1 MSHPHISLIIPIY
14 NEEALIEPLLERS
27 IHVLNSMTEDFEI
40 IAVDDGSTDNSLRTL
55 REWHDKDNRMKVL
68 VLSRNFG
75 HQAAYTAG
83 LSHAKGDYIAMMD
96 GDLQDPPELLKD
108 MYDHL
113 ITTNC
118 DIVSAKRIQ
127 RQEKFI
133 RRLLAKSFHFVFAR
147 LSAMQRLVDVGNF
160 SLFNRKALSA
170 MLSFHEKHRYLPG
183 LRSLIGFNH
192 DYVEYSRQDRPTGR
206 SRMTVRMLFRL
217 AFDAF
222 FSFSDLPIKACLWT
236 GVLGVVLFF
245 IVTLYIL
252 ISKLTGLAPLGWSST
267 LLSIYFLASVQLLF
281 LGIIGEYIS
290 RIYRET
296 QNRPIFI
303 VQEYID

>member
-1 MSHPHISLIIPIY
+1 MSNPRISLIIPIY
-14 NEEALIEPLLERS
+14 NEEALIEPLLDRS
-27 IHVLNSMTEDFEI
+27 IQVLNSMTDDFEI
-40 IAVDDGSTDNSLRTL
+40 IAVDDGSTDNSQRTL

-83 LSHAKGDYIAMMD
+83 LHYAKGDTIAMMD

-108 MYDHL
+108 MYDRL
-113 ITTNC
+113 ITTDC
-118 DIVSAKRIQ
+118 DIVSAKRIE

-170 MLSFHEKHRYLPG
+170 MLSFREKNRYLPG

-192 DYVEYSRQDRPTGR
+192 EYVEYSRQDRPTGR

-236 GVLGVVLFF
+236 GLLGIALFLF
-245 IVTLYIL
+245 ATLYIL
-252 ISKLTGLAPLGWSST
+252 ISKAAGLAPLGWSST

>member
-1 MSHPHISLIIPIY
+1 
-14 NEEALIEPLLERS
+14 
-27 IHVLNSMTEDFEI
+27 
-40 IAVDDGSTDNSLRTL
+40 
-55 REWHDKDNRMKVL
+55 
-68 VLSRNFG
+68 
-75 HQAAYTAG
+75 
-83 LSHAKGDYIAMMD
+83 
-96 GDLQDPPELLKD
+96 

-113 ITTNC
+113 ITTDC
-118 DIVSAKRIQ
+118 DIVSAKRIH

-192 DYVEYSRQDRPTGR
+192 EYVEYSRQDRPTGR

-236 GVLGVVLFF
+236 GLFGIVLFVF
-245 IVTLYIL
+245 ATLYIL
-252 ISKLTGLAPLGWSST
+252 ISKVVGLAPLGWSST

>member
-1 MSHPHISLIIPIY
+1 MSHPHISLIVPIY
-14 NEEALIEPLLERS
+14 NEEALIESLLERS
-27 IHVLNSMTEDFEI
+27 IHVLNNITDDFEI

-55 REWHDKDNRMKVL
+55 RECHDKDNRMKVL

-83 LSHAKGDYIAMMD
+83 LNYAKGDYI
-96 GDLQDPPELLKD
+96 
-108 MYDHL
+108 L

-183 LRSLIGFNH
+183 LRSL
-192 DYVEYSRQDRPTGR
+192 
-206 SRMTVRMLFRL
+206 LFRL

>member
-1 MSHPHISLIIPIY
+1 MSNPRISLIIPIY

-27 IHVLNSMTEDFEI
+27 IHVLNNITDNFEI

-83 LSHAKGDYIAMMD
+83 LNYAKGDCIAMMD
-96 GDLQDPPELLKD
+96 GDLQDPPESLKD
-108 MYDHL
+108 MYDRL
-113 ITTNC
+113 MATDC
-118 DIVSAKRIQ
+118 DIVSAKRIH
-127 RQEKFI
+127 RKEKFT

-170 MLSFHEKHRYLPG
+170 MLSFQEKHRYLPG

-192 DYVEYSRQDRPTGR
+192 EYVEYARQDRPTGK
-206 SRMTVRMLFRL
+206 SRMTARMLFRL

-222 FSFSDLPIKACLWT
+222 FSFSDLPIKACMWT
-236 GVLGVVLFF
+236 GLFGVVLFLMAAF
-245 IVTLYIL
+245 YIL
-252 ISKLTGLAPLGWSST
+252 ISKAAGFAPLGWSST